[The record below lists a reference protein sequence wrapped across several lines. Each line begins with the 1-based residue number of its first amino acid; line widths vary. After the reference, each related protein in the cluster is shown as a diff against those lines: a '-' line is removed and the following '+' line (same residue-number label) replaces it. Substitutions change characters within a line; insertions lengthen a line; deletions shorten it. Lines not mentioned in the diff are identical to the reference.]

1 MLAMTSAPEGTGAGV
16 GLGVGVGVGVGVGAG
31 VGVGV
36 GVGVGSGVG
45 VDDPEE
51 LVVDDADGDDD
62 ATEGP
67 AVVPADLLKAFVP
80 PQPVMEK
87 AAIITTGT
95 PQNPFRFK
103 CIMDLS
109 VGGGCRLQVTLGF
122 HLLCLYPS
130 RAVGGYRIRPKS
142 NALIRAVP

>member
-1 MLAMTSAPEGTGAGV
+1 MTSAPEGTGAGV
-16 GLGVGVGVGVGVGAG
+16 GLGVGVGV
-31 VGVGV
+31 
-36 GVGVGSGVG
+36 GVG

-67 AVVPADLLKAFVP
+67 VVVPADLLKAFVP

-87 AAIITTGT
+87 AAIITTAMA
-95 PQNPFRFK
+95 QNPFRFK

-109 VGGGCRLQVTLGF
+109 VGGGRRLSGHIRVPSTLP
-122 HLLCLYPS
+122 LSVESS
-130 RAVGGYRIRPKS
+130 RGLQNSP
-142 NALIRAVP
+142 